1 MAKFNTNQNRQFY
14 VAKAYIALS
23 GVDGKPGSELKN
35 LLTNEGDITLGTTK
49 DGEVFFQQLGKGG
62 LVRSDVIDPK
72 SVTDIKVTKASVQ
85 RRPLKKYKISLDSAV
100 NSGAPVA
107 GQDYVI
113 QFQIANA
120 FGGGMDDLYIKFG
133 GSVYATTGMTA
144 SQFWAAMYKSVLLNF
159 KRELND
165 WFEFDV
171 PQASVTVSNSYT
183 LTAKDGGTAGNS
195 LKYTL
200 SISGDAESVTVS
212 DNTVA
217 IVLTSAHKTQADL
230 VRVVNG
236 ATNSPVKASLAGTA
250 TGASDVRAV
259 AEAASLSGGADYITI
274 KEKELSWKLGKMSDD
289 GISVNFVIPTIEEDH
304 VEVQWAKVE
313 DLTPAIGSLNA
324 GEYVG
329 NGKKTADMEYFF
341 HGERG
346 DQYRDSIG
354 DQAIPTEYM
363 VDPTKEYD
371 FLDIHFA
378 YQGSCEDIQKSEKDI
393 TIVWDTTTYS
403 SADLDDMVT
412 ALASALGV
420 TIPVVPAS

>member
-144 SQFWAAMYKSVLLNF
+144 SQFWAAM
-159 KRELND
+159 
-165 WFEFDV
+165 
-171 PQASVTVSNSYT
+171 
-183 LTAKDGGTAGNS
+183 
-195 LKYTL
+195 
-200 SISGDAESVTVS
+200 
-212 DNTVA
+212 
-217 IVLTSAHKTQADL
+217 
-230 VRVVNG
+230 
-236 ATNSPVKASLAGTA
+236 
-250 TGASDVRAV
+250 
-259 AEAASLSGGADYITI
+259 
-274 KEKELSWKLGKMSDD
+274 
-289 GISVNFVIPTIEEDH
+289 
-304 VEVQWAKVE
+304 
-313 DLTPAIGSLNA
+313 
-324 GEYVG
+324 
-329 NGKKTADMEYFF
+329 
-341 HGERG
+341 
-346 DQYRDSIG
+346 
-354 DQAIPTEYM
+354 
-363 VDPTKEYD
+363 
-371 FLDIHFA
+371 
-378 YQGSCEDIQKSEKDI
+378 
-393 TIVWDTTTYS
+393 
-403 SADLDDMVT
+403 
-412 ALASALGV
+412 
-420 TIPVVPAS
+420 